1 MIDAYIRPLIDPTLT
16 KIGTRVAKSKISAN
30 AITLIGFA
38 FGLAAMAAIA
48 LGSPTLGGFFF
59 ILNRISDGLD
69 GGVARATKM
78 TDFGGYLDIMSD
90 FIIYPG
96 LPLAFCFYDPTAVL
110 PAAFLIFAMAG
121 AMTSFLAYAI
131 LCAKHNITSDT
142 RGKKSF
148 YYLGGICEGFETCL
162 FLSLMCFFPHFFSV
176 LALSFGCLCLC
187 TTVGRIL
194 QTRAT
199 FKT

>member
-1 MIDAYIRPLIDPTLT
+1 MIDVYIRPLIDPPLT
-16 KIGTRVAKSKISAN
+16 RIGILVAKTKISAN
-30 AITLIGFA
+30 TVTLIGFI
-38 FGLAAMAAIA
+38 FGLTAMFSIA
-48 LGSPTLGGFFF
+48 LGYPALGGLFF

-78 TDFGGYLDIMSD
+78 SDFGGYLDIMSD

-96 LPLAFCFYDPTAVL
+96 LPLAFCFYDPTFIL

-121 AMTSFLAYAI
+121 AMTSFLAYAV
-131 LCAKHNITSDT
+131 LCAKNNITGDA

-148 YYLGGICEGFETCL
+148 YYLGGVCEGFETFL
-162 FLSLMCFFPHFFSV
+162 FLGLMCFFPQSFPT
-176 LALSFGCLCLC
+176 LALIFGVLCLC

-194 QTRAT
+194 QTQAA
-199 FKT
+199 FKN

>member
-1 MIDAYIRPLIDPTLT
+1 MIDAYIRPLIDPPLTRAGTL
-16 KIGTRVAKSKISAN
+16 VAKTKISAN
-30 AITLIGFA
+30 TVTLIGFL
-38 FGLAAMAAIA
+38 FGLASMFSISLGAPA
-48 LGSPTLGGFFF
+48 LGGLFF
-59 ILNRISDGLD
+59 ILNRVSDGLD

-78 TDFGGYLDIMSD
+78 SDFGGYLDIMSD

-96 LPLAFCFYDPTAVL
+96 IPLAFCFYDPAFVL

-131 LCAKHNITSDT
+131 LCAKNNLTSEA

-148 YYLGGICEGFETCL
+148 YYLGGICEGFETCT
-162 FLSLMCFFPHFFSV
+162 FFGLMCFFPNFFPM
-176 LALSFGCLCLC
+176 LALIFGGLCLC
-187 TTVGRIL
+187 TTTGRIL

-199 FKT
+199 FKG